1 MDYRVGLT
9 QSEVNKRIERGEV
22 NRMKT
27 TTSRSIAD
35 IIRANIFTLFNGII
49 LSAMVLVLLTG
60 SWKDAVFGVVII
72 INTAIGVFTEVKSKI
87 TLDKLSILV
96 AAQHTVRRDG
106 QDVQINHDEIV
117 LDDIVM
123 IQSGDQVPADG
134 EVIEYYGVELDE
146 SMLTG
151 ESRTVKKKP
160 GDTVYSG
167 ATVVSGSA
175 LVRVTA
181 VGEKSYAAKPVSY
194 THLTLPTIA

>member
-134 EVIEYYGVELDE
+134 EVI
-146 SMLTG
+146 
-151 ESRTVKKKP
+151 
-160 GDTVYSG
+160 
-167 ATVVSGSA
+167 
-175 LVRVTA
+175 
-181 VGEKSYAAKPVSY
+181 
-194 THLTLPTIA
+194 